1 MPKLTLSN
9 NHTKFVCGFCGAD
22 CIADTD
28 PAAVMHYLPM
38 CKQYEDLG
46 PLEFLIASRKEHA
59 RKGTDP
65 TTGKRIH

>member
-28 PAAVMHYLPM
+28 PAAVMHYLQEAISTTSNRL
-38 CKQYEDLG
+38 KSLQ
-46 PLEFLIASRKEHA
+46 IATKLF
-59 RKGTDP
+59 TL
-65 TTGKRIH
+65 